1 MSPRENR
8 ISLRSK
14 ILAAIIVVVGLVLPA
29 QFWYSV
35 WFGRELGDEEIG
47 QYLRASDHT
56 RKIQH
61 ALSQIDEKI
70 RDGDAAVR
78 RWYPQVAALAD
89 HPDPVIR
96 NEVAWVMGQ
105 DVDSEAFH
113 TALLALI
120 DDSDLRVRRNAALA
134 LVRHG
139 DRRALPEIR
148 SMLRPLEIVSPG
160 SGKVEFK
167 VKRGRWVSPGDE
179 LAEVHG
185 EMTRAR
191 FPGRVMR
198 LAETGPSPIATG
210 DFLMEISPDPQSV
223 WEGLRA
229 LVLLGDSEDL
239 PLLESIAQDPSFD
252 EQTRRQAELT
262 RQAIASR

>member
-35 WFGRELGDEEIG
+35 WFGRELSDVEIG
-47 QYLRASDHT
+47 EYLQASDHI

-61 ALSQIDEKI
+61 ALSQIDRKI
-70 RDGDAAVR
+70 RDGDDGVE
-78 RWYPQVAALAD
+78 RWYPQVAALAG

-96 NEVAWVMGQ
+96 NEAAWVMGQ
-105 DVDSEAFH
+105 EVDSEAFH
-113 TALLALI
+113 AALLVLL
-120 DDSDLRVRRNAALA
+120 DDPDLRVRRNAALA
-134 LVRHG
+134 LVRRG

-148 SMLRPLEIVSPG
+148 RMLRPLEIVSPS

-167 VKRGRWVSPGDE
+167 VKPGRSVSPGDE

-185 EMTRAR
+185 EVTRAR
-191 FPGRVMR
+191 FPGRVIR
-198 LAETGPSPIATG
+198 LAETGASPIAAG

-229 LVLLGDSEDL
+229 LVLLGEAEDL
-239 PLLESIAQDPSFD
+239 PLLESIARDPGFD
-252 EQTRRQAELT
+252 EQTRRQAELA